1 MKRPIQKSNQWE
13 DHYTRRARKENFP
26 ARSVYKLEEI
36 QNKFRLIQPTDK
48 VLDLGCAPGSWLMY
62 AARLTRGQVTG
73 IDIKSVTQPLP
84 RHVRVIAGDVTVVD
98 EAFLQTVGADYD
110 VVLSDM
116 APSTTGNKHADSARS
131 FFLARAALELT
142 EAVLRPGGHFVC
154 KIFQGEDLTDFIQL
168 AKKRFEKVK
177 SFKPQSCR
185 KASKEIY
192 IIAMSK
198 RQEEDNVGT

>member
-36 QNKFRLIQPTDK
+36 QNKFRLIQKTDR

-73 IDIKSVTQPLP
+73 IDIKPVTQALP
-84 RHVRVIAGDVTVVD
+84 RHVQVIAGDVTSVD
-98 EAFLQTVGADYD
+98 ETFLQTVGADYD
-110 VVLSDM
+110 VVLSDI
-116 APSTTGNKHADSARS
+116 APSTMGNKHADSARS
-131 FFLARAALELT
+131 FYLARAALELT
-142 EAVLRPGGHFVC
+142 DAVLRPGGHLGC
-154 KIFQGEDLTDFIQL
+154 KIFLREDLTVFIQL

-198 RQEEDNVGT
+198 RQEADNVGT

>member
-48 VLDLGCAPGSWLMY
+48 VLDLGCAPGSWLMC

-73 IDIKSVTQPLP
+73 IDIKPVTQALP
-84 RHVRVIAGDVTVVD
+84 GHVRVIAGDATAVD
-98 EAFLQTVGADYD
+98 EAFLQTVGSDYD

-116 APSTTGNKHADSARS
+116 APSTTGNKHVDSARS
-131 FFLARAALELT
+131 FYLARAALEMT
-142 EAVLRPGGHFVC
+142 DAVLRSGGHFVC
-154 KIFQGEDLTDFIQL
+154 KIFQGEDLTAFIQL
-168 AKKRFEKVK
+168 AKQRFEKVK
-177 SFKPQSCR
+177 SFKPKSCR

-198 RQEEDNVGT
+198 RQEENHVGT